1 MTMSSSDLWTF
12 SNEPNY
18 RLVSVTGDDAESFLQ
33 GQLTQD
39 VHHFKE
45 DEAKWTASCN
55 HQGRVASSSLIF
67 RIPNGFGLMMPVS
80 IAETEVQRLSKFILR
95 SKVTIAIESV
105 PITFF
110 ATKEKDSEKIT
121 VCPAIPAEPMKVYR
135 GKSVTVVRLPSKAA
149 DGFSAKFVAFG
160 KLPDMMESG
169 KTEENMLP
177 KALME
182 EGVALIDKAES
193 LEWLPQFLNL
203 DLIGAISFNKG
214 CYTGQ
219 EVVAKTQHLGRV
231 KRRML
236 LGQANIENVD
246 EGTEVFMINEPM
258 GRVIQCVGN
267 TFLFVIRADYL
278 DSDFTVKGESV
289 KVIDFPYTVTLP
301 ESKI

>member
-1 MTMSSSDLWTF
+1 MTMEMSDQWIFSS
-12 SNEPNY
+12 EPNY
-18 RLVSVTGDDAESFLQ
+18 RLVSVTGDDAASFLQ

-39 VHHFKE
+39 VLHLKE
-45 DEAKWTASCN
+45 NEAKWTASCN
-55 HQGRVASSSLIF
+55 HQGRVASSSLIL
-67 RIPNGFGLMMPVS
+67 RIPNGFALMMPAS
-80 IAETEVQRLSKFILR
+80 IAEAEVERLSKFILR
-95 SKVTIAIESV
+95 SKVTIGIEAV

-110 ATKEKDSEKIT
+110 ATQEKDSAKLSA
-121 VCPAIPAEPMKVYR
+121 CPAIPVEPMTVYH
-135 GKSVTVVRLPSKAA
+135 GNSVIVVRLPSKAA
-149 DGFSAKFVAFG
+149 NGFSAKFIAFG
-160 KLPDMMESG
+160 KLPDAMENG
-169 KTEENMLP
+169 KKEQNMLAS
-177 KALME
+177 ALME
-182 EGVALIDKAES
+182 EGVALIDKSEA

-219 EVVAKTQHLGRV
+219 EVVSKTQHLGRV

-236 LGQANIENVD
+236 LGQADVESMD

-278 DSDFTVKGESV
+278 DSDFTVKGTPV
-289 KVIDFPYTVTLP
+289 KVLDLPYTVTLP

>member
-1 MTMSSSDLWTF
+1 
-12 SNEPNY
+12 
-18 RLVSVTGDDAESFLQ
+18 
-33 GQLTQD
+33 
-39 VHHFKE
+39 
-45 DEAKWTASCN
+45 
-55 HQGRVASSSLIF
+55 
-67 RIPNGFGLMMPVS
+67 
-80 IAETEVQRLSKFILR
+80 
-95 SKVTIAIESV
+95 
-105 PITFF
+105 
-110 ATKEKDSEKIT
+110 
-121 VCPAIPAEPMKVYR
+121 MKAYR